1 MKKINIVSWAIVICM
16 IVAASVSIFFLPS
29 ELAVQWNTSGIS
41 NKAAKWIIFL
51 FPAIAAFCMGLKK
64 VRVSSNSSNMS
75 VEACVYFI
83 VLLLVCAAE
92 IIIIFNGFTAMI
104 K

>member
-1 MKKINIVSWAIVICM
+1 MKKIDTVSWAIVICM

-41 NKAAKWIIFL
+41 NTAAKWIIFL
-51 FPAIAAFCMGLKK
+51 FPAIAAFCMELKK
-64 VRVSSNSSNMS
+64 VRVGTSSMG
-75 VEACVYFI
+75 VEGWIYFI
-83 VLLLVCAAE
+83 VLLLMCAAE